1 VTPATAKERRITTA
15 TQTPRP
21 ASASYYGDLKRIL
34 TAAGL
39 RDAQPRFYITKSIV
53 NAIALA
59 GVVALSLW
67 SPNPVVLVISAML
80 WGFMLTQNG
89 LLGHDVAHRQVFR
102 RGRGVAIG
110 GWILGNLLMGVSYTW
125 WTRKHNIHHQ
135 NPNHITADPDAN
147 YPMLAMFPEQV
158 AQRSRWAQPIIAIQ
172 PYIYPILGMFL
183 FVTFRAP
190 AIEMIVRGTLP
201 ARIPQAIGF
210 VLHFVL
216 FGLLLSQLGG
226 WPQALTYLVVS
237 QIIFSLYMVS
247 VFAPNHKGMKM
258 MTDDESLDFFHTQVL
273 TARNIRG
280 SRFVDFW
287 YGGLNYQIEHHLF
300 PTLPRNRLSEA
311 QPIVE
316 QFCAERGIS
325 YHQTSL
331 VGSYAEIFRHLKR
344 SSAGVPTSA

>member
-1 VTPATAKERRITTA
+1 
-15 TQTPRP
+15 
-21 ASASYYGDLKRIL
+21 
-34 TAAGL
+34 
-39 RDAQPRFYITKSIV
+39 V
-53 NAIALA
+53 NAVALA

-67 SPNPVVLVISAML
+67 SPNLPTLIASAAL

-89 LLGHDVAHRQVFR
+89 LLAHDVAHRQVFR
-102 RGRGVAIG
+102 KGRGVIIA
-110 GWILGNLLMGVSYTW
+110 GWILGNLLMGVSYSW
-125 WTRKHNIHHQ
+125 WTNKHNVHHA
-135 NPNHITADPDAN
+135 NPNHITDDPDAN

-158 AQRSRWAQPIIAIQ
+158 AQRSKWARPVIAIQ
-172 PYIYPILGMFL
+172 PYIYPLLGMFL

-190 AIEMIVRGTLP
+190 AIAMIIRGNLP

-210 VLHFVL
+210 VLHFAL
-216 FGLLLSQLGG
+216 FGLLLTQLGG
-226 WPQALTYLVVS
+226 WPQALTYFVVS
-237 QIIFSLYMVS
+237 QVIFSLYMVS

-258 MTDDESLDFFHTQVL
+258 MTDDEPLDFFHTQVL

-316 QFCAERGIS
+316 RFCAERGID
-325 YHQTSL
+325 YHETSL
-331 VGSYAEIFRHLKR
+331 AGSYIEIFRHLKR
-344 SSAGVPTSA
+344 SSAGVPASA